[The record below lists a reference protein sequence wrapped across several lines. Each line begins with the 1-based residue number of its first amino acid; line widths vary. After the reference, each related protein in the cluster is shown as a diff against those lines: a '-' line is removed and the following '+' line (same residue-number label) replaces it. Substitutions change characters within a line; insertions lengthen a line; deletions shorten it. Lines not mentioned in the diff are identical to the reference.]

1 MNTERLAELRGGFDA
16 AFAAPPPRHAEDSEA
31 LILIQAAGEALALN
45 TRHIA
50 GLARWRLI
58 LPVPSRIPELL
69 GIAGIR
75 GTLTPVYDLAAL
87 LGFPSQRP
95 EPRWLALTGQ
105 EMAAALAFN
114 EFEGQV
120 DVPRTCLYVDR
131 ASPAGRHMGTMARI
145 GSSVRAVIDV
155 PAILDAIRRQ
165 AGLTETDKEQR

>member
-1 MNTERLAELRGGFDA
+1 MNAERVEELRGAFDA
-16 AFAAPPPRHAEDSEA
+16 AFVAPPPGHAEDCEA
-31 LILIQAAGEALALN
+31 LILIQAAGEALALK

-50 GLARWRLI
+50 GLVPRSLI

-87 LGFPSQRP
+87 LGLPLRQQ

-105 EMAAALAFN
+105 ELAAALAFD

-120 DVPRTCLYVDR
+120 EVPRTCLYLDG
-131 ASPAGRHMGTMARI
+131 ASPVRRHMGTLARI
-145 GSSVRAVIDV
+145 GSSVRAV
-155 PAILDAIRRQ
+155 LDLPDIMEAIRRQ
-165 AGLTETDKEQR
+165 AGLAGMDQEQR